1 MGRPARALL
10 DAQALRHNLQQVRA
24 RAPGARVM
32 AVIKANGYG
41 HGLIWVAQALR
52 EADAFAVASIEEGFQ
67 LRQAGIPQPIVLLE
81 GFFQADELPA
91 LAHYRLS
98 PVVHD
103 AEQLRLL
110 EGAQVGAPL
119 CVWLKIDTGMH
130 RLGFAPAAARA
141 AYERLRACRAVGEVR
156 LMSHLASADDRR
168 DPATRAQLDLFLP
181 LVRSLGVPASC
192 ANSAGV
198 IAWPDSHLDWVRPGL
213 MLYGATPMLDASA
226 AALGLKPVMTLA
238 TTLIAV
244 QQRQR
249 GDAIG
254 YGGDFHCP
262 EDMPVGVA
270 AIGYGDGYPRHAPS
284 GTPVLVNGRAVPLIG
299 RVSMDMITLDLRS
312 QPEARI
318 GDPVVLWGEGLPID
332 DVAQR
337 AGTISYELLCHV
349 AERIPRVGGVGQ
361 SAASAQAARGN

>member
-1 MGRPARALL
+1 
-10 DAQALRHNLQQVRA
+10 
-24 RAPGARVM
+24 M
-32 AVIKANGYG
+32 AVVKANGYG
-41 HGLIWVAQALR
+41 HGLTWVAQTLK
-52 EADAFAVASIEEGFQ
+52 EADAFCVASIEEGFQ

-81 GFFQADELPA
+81 GFFQADELPT
-91 LAHYRLS
+91 LSHYRLS

-110 EGAQVGAPL
+110 ETAQIDAPL

-130 RLGFAPAAARA
+130 RIGFAPQAARA

-156 LMSHLASADDRR
+156 LMSHLANADDRA
-168 DPATRAQLDLFLP
+168 DPATRRQLDQFLP
-181 LVRSLGVPASC
+181 LVRALGVPASC

-213 MLYGATPMLDASA
+213 MLYGATPMLGASA
-226 AALGLKPVMTLA
+226 EELGLKPVMTLSTA
-238 TTLIAV
+238 LIAV
-244 QQRQR
+244 HQRQR
-249 GDAIG
+249 GDAVG
-254 YGGDFHCP
+254 YGGDFRCP

-284 GTPVLVNGRAVPLIG
+284 GTPVLVNGRPVPLIG

-312 QPEARI
+312 QPDARL
-318 GDPVVLWGEGLPID
+318 GNPVVLWGEGLPVD

-337 AGTISYELLCHV
+337 AGTISYELLCQV
-349 AERIPRVGGVGQ
+349 AERIPRVGGVAQ
-361 SAASAQAARGN
+361 SSAPYQAARRS